1 MIYLLLSIVGSAL
14 LFIILKYYDRFGVNT
29 LQAIVVNYVTAF
41 SLGLYHNSGSV
52 HPSDLPHMSWLW
64 ICGYLGILFILVF
77 LLLAK
82 TAQEIGVSVATV
94 ANKMSVVIPVS
105 IAVLYYHNSCGVL
118 KIAGIMLALAAVVLT
133 SRKEGGKHSF
143 TWDNSLAILLPLVVF
158 IGSGA
163 IDALLNFAQLR
174 LIPQS
179 DSSIFLAS
187 CFGAAGCIGISVV
200 LFRIVVYKEKPE
212 WKSLVG
218 GIALGIPNYYSTF
231 YFLEALNSR
240 VFESSVLYP
249 LNNLGV
255 VLLCAFAAR
264 LLFQERLSRMNLAGI
279 ALSLVAILLI
289 AFS

>member
-14 LFIILKYYDRFGVNT
+14 LFIILKYYDRLGVNT
-29 LQAIVVNYVTAF
+29 LQAIVVNYITAF
-41 SLGLYHNSGSV
+41 SLGIFHNSGSI
-52 HPSDLPHMSWLW
+52 HTADLPHMSWLW
-64 ICGYLGILFILVF
+64 ISGILGILFIVVF

-82 TAQEIGVSVATV
+82 TAQQIGVSVATV
-94 ANKMSVVIPVS
+94 ANKMSVVIPVG
-105 IAVLYYHNSCGVL
+105 IAIYYYNNSCSAL
-118 KIAGIMLALAAVVLT
+118 KVAGIVLALAAVVLT
-133 SRKEGGKHSF
+133 SKKEGEKRSF
-143 TWDNSLAILLPLVVF
+143 SWSNRLAVLLPLVVF

-163 IDALLNFAQLR
+163 IDALLNYAQVR

-187 CFGAAGCIGISVV
+187 CFGAAGCIGITVV
-200 LFRIVVYKEKPE
+200 LFRILRYKERPE
-212 WKSLVG
+212 WKSLAG

-231 YFLEALNSR
+231 YFLEALHSH
-240 VFESSVLYP
+240 VLESSVLYP

-264 LLFQERLSRMNLAGI
+264 ILFQERLSRINLAGI
-279 ALSLVAILLI
+279 ALSLIAILLI